1 MDSSISDLWEFYLG
15 EIVITATH
23 KSQCQDFLD
32 DDYTLLQNFQT
43 QPQVFPLKMKNFKRN
58 VGLKL
63 RITQEYFRGSDEFAF
78 FVARLPRWH

>member
-15 EIVITATH
+15 EIVRTVTH
-23 KSQCQDFLD
+23 KSQCQAFLD
-32 DDYTLLQNFQT
+32 DDCMLLQNFQT
-43 QPQVFPLKMKNFKRN
+43 QPQIFPLKMKNFKRK

-63 RITQEYFRGSDEFAF
+63 RITQEYFRGSDVFAF